1 MSKIPRKVVALQCK
15 KKNKNKKNIPKEK
28 SSSTKCN
35 GSVQHATSQPVM
47 QNHELEVDDVDGVHE
62 EEEEE
67 ILGSDEDEQEDPRD
81 YCKGFSSKSMFI
93 ALGGYHPVKIGQVY
107 NGRYHVV
114 RKLGWGHFSTVW
126 LCWDLNMKRF
136 VAMKVVKSALHYTET
151 AIDEIKLL
159 TCVRD
164 SAPDDPFRNKTVQL
178 LDDFRVSG
186 VNGHH
191 VCMVFEV
198 LGHNLLKLI
207 IRSSY
212 RGIPLE
218 NVRSIIKQ
226 TLQGL
231 HYLHTKC
238 QIIHTDIKPENIL
251 VCISDSQIRR
261 IAAEALDAQRRG
273 LQLSGSAVSTAPKEK
288 EAEGV
293 KMTKSRK
300 RRLRQKQRK
309 QQALL
314 EQELEELEELE
325 TQEHERRLVDMGLL
339 PEGDQGDHGAVK
351 KEDQHAGEKSE
362 NDGVANEDAL
372 NTTNQLNV
380 ASRSPSGA
388 IHKVGAVVVD
398 TARAVVSALGFAASL
413 PFKACNTLRVYATD
427 ADSDVTSVA
436 AKQRREDRTDSV
448 KSPLESSAALF
459 PFTLS
464 GPFSL
469 RNNKVHVDSASTAVQ
484 FSSSSHSGRKRAATT
499 PAGSFWNTSLQ
510 AQYSSS
516 NSLLSRSLICSG
528 FAPLA
533 DSLAQNLPWPFRRK
547 SDQSSANASDKKT
560 DNTQLDSS
568 VQPNKPF
575 EKNGVPVHYDKNIPD
590 AHEASSSMPL
600 RRRIKQPPNH
610 SGAADGVNYSD
621 VASVTE
627 PQKASEAVGDRG
639 SIIVQPDGLLAATA
653 TAMTNELHCKNTP
666 SRFVRDEHKEADKKA
681 TSSSPGKSAVVSA
694 DGQSQTCSAANSSNQ
709 SKRSSLVMS
718 RNAGASGQNSASKRR
733 SLLFEPVVTESDP
746 SKEVCNIEVKIADLG
761 NACWTYRHFTEDIQ
775 TRQYRAL
782 EVLIGAGYGPPA
794 DIWSTACMAF
804 ELATGDY
811 LFEPH
816 SGEDYNRDEDHLA
829 HIIELL
835 GPIPRNIALSGKYSR
850 DYFDKRGEFHNTLL
864 RYFLHSVHSCLRHI
878 RRLKPWNLFSVLTEK
893 YDWPHDEAIQFTSF
907 LEPMLVYDPNERATA
922 WDCLQHPWITGEPFT
937 PIIQD
942 SLPGRIPFGMP
953 HPDGL
958 MGDVLSNPSAY
969 YPSRNIG
976 PIDPASVMYC
986 DNVHKQQ
993 CSSVHCMPGEL
1004 PSDPEFS
1011 YVAPEFAFARSG
1023 NPMGC
1028 SHDCIPESG
1037 LSLVND
1043 RQILT
1048 MSDAATSAGAHFQPW
1063 LMGSAHQRPEGG
1075 DVGTTGVDSVT
1086 LDANYTHAL
1095 SDLSPVASDEDYDE
1109 EDEEDE
1115 DEDDDTKGDDEDY
1128 EDDDEDEDRRLGDDR
1143 YSRHYYNPGQHP
1155 ANYSYMYPA
1164 NAPQNVSVHSRVPDP
1179 VAMALACGLSPSRA
1193 AIMAYAAEALGPD
1206 TVWAGIAAARKR
1218 KQERLLKEQ
1227 LESKSDIR
1235 NPSRTEG
1242 STVSSASMNTAESFP
1257 EENPGVQRIDSEVS
1271 TRMIQVDHAIRCGTG
1286 DTVEEDASTYL
1297 STTPGACSAAGSTL
1311 CDTGPSAPHFSST
1324 DQIRCEKSPLNDAA
1338 NISPSHNLIDPKET
1352 FTEA

>member
-1 MSKIPRKVVALQCK
+1 MMSKIPRKVVALQCK
-15 KKNKNKKNIPKEK
+15 KKNKNKKSTPKEK
-28 SSSTKCN
+28 VSSTKCN
-35 GSVQHATSQPVM
+35 GSAQHLTSQPVV
-47 QNHELEVDDVDGVHE
+47 QNHELEVDDVDGIH

-81 YCKGFSSKSMFI
+81 YCK
-93 ALGGYHPVKIGQVY
+93 GGYHPVKIGQVY

-339 PEGDQGDHGAVK
+339 PEGDQGDHDDVK
-351 KEDQHAGEKSE
+351 NEDQTVKGKITD
-362 NDGVANEDAL
+362 DGVANEDAL
-372 NTTNQLNV
+372 DTTSQLNV
-380 ASRSPSGA
+380 ANRSPSGA
-388 IHKVGAVVVD
+388 IHK
-398 TARAVVSALGFAASL
+398 
-413 PFKACNTLRVYATD
+413 
-427 ADSDVTSVA
+427 
-436 AKQRREDRTDSV
+436 E
-448 KSPLESSAALF
+448 
-459 PFTLS
+459 
-464 GPFSL
+464 
-469 RNNKVHVDSASTAVQ
+469 
-484 FSSSSHSGRKRAATT
+484 
-499 PAGSFWNTSLQ
+499 
-510 AQYSSS
+510 
-516 NSLLSRSLICSG
+516 
-528 FAPLA
+528 
-533 DSLAQNLPWPFRRK
+533 
-547 SDQSSANASDKKT
+547 SDQSIANALDK
-560 DNTQLDSS
+560 NNNPQLGSS
-568 VQPNKPF
+568 AQPNKPF
-575 EKNGVPVHYDKNIPD
+575 EKNGVPPHFDKNTPD
-590 AHEASSSMPL
+590 ANEASSSMPL

-610 SGAADGVNYSD
+610 SGAADGVNYGD

-627 PQKASEAVGDRG
+627 PQKASEAVGARG

-653 TAMTNELHCKNTP
+653 TAMVNELHSKSTP

-681 TSSSPGKSAVVSA
+681 TSSSPGKSAVVSG
-694 DGQSQTCSAANSSNQ
+694 DGQSQACSAANSSSQ

-718 RNAGASGQNSASKRR
+718 RNAGTSGQNSASKRR
-733 SLLFEPVVTESDP
+733 SLLFEPVITESDP
-746 SKEVCNIEVKIADLG
+746 SKEVCNIDVKIADLG

-850 DYFDKRGEFHNTLL
+850 DYFDKRA
-864 RYFLHSVHSCLRHI
+864 CLRHI

-937 PIIQD
+937 PILQD

-986 DNVHKQQ
+986 DNVQKQQ

-1011 YVAPEFAFARSG
+1011 YVAPEFAFARTG
-1023 NPMGC
+1023 NPVGY

-1037 LSLVND
+1037 LSLMNN

-1048 MSDAATSAGAHFQPW
+1048 ISDAATSAGAHFQPW
-1063 LMGSAHQRPEGG
+1063 LMSSAHQRPEGG
-1075 DVGTTGVDSVT
+1075 DVGTTGIDNVT
-1086 LDANYTHAL
+1086 RDANYTHAL

-1143 YSRHYYNPGQHP
+1143 YGRHYYNSSQHP
-1155 ANYSYMYPA
+1155 TNFPYMYPA
-1164 NAPQNVSVHSRVPDP
+1164 NAPQNVPMHSRVPDP

-1271 TRMIQVDHAIRCGTG
+1271 TRMIQTDHPIRCGTD

-1297 STTPGACSAAGSTL
+1297 STTPGACSAAGSVL
-1311 CDTGPSAPHFSST
+1311 CDTAQSVPHFSPT

-1338 NISPSHNLIDPKET
+1338 NISHSHNLIDPKET
-1352 FTEA
+1352 FAEA

>member
-28 SSSTKCN
+28 TSSTKCN
-35 GSVQHATSQPVM
+35 GAAQHPTSQPVM

-81 YCKGFSSKSMFI
+81 YCK
-93 ALGGYHPVKIGQVY
+93 GGYHPVKIGQVY

-339 PEGDQGDHGAVK
+339 PEGDQGDHGSVK
-351 KEDQHAGEKSE
+351 KEDQTVIEKSA
-362 NDGVANEDAL
+362 NDGVAKEDAL
-372 NTTNQLNV
+372 GTTNQLDV

-388 IHKVGAVVVD
+388 IH
-398 TARAVVSALGFAASL
+398 
-413 PFKACNTLRVYATD
+413 
-427 ADSDVTSVA
+427 
-436 AKQRREDRTDSV
+436 RE
-448 KSPLESSAALF
+448 
-459 PFTLS
+459 
-464 GPFSL
+464 
-469 RNNKVHVDSASTAVQ
+469 
-484 FSSSSHSGRKRAATT
+484 
-499 PAGSFWNTSLQ
+499 
-510 AQYSSS
+510 
-516 NSLLSRSLICSG
+516 
-528 FAPLA
+528 
-533 DSLAQNLPWPFRRK
+533 
-547 SDQSSANASDKKT
+547 SDQSIANASDKKT
-560 DNTQLDSS
+560 DNPQLDSS
-568 VQPNKPF
+568 AQPNKPF

-653 TAMTNELHCKNTP
+653 TAMANELHCKNTP
-666 SRFVRDEHKEADKKA
+666 SRFMRDEHEDADKKA

-694 DGQSQTCSAANSSNQ
+694 DGQSQACSAANSSNQ

-850 DYFDKRGEFHNTLL
+850 DYFDKRA
-864 RYFLHSVHSCLRHI
+864 CLRHI

-937 PIIQD
+937 PTIQD

-958 MGDVLSNPSAY
+958 MGDVLSNPSAF

-976 PIDPASVMYC
+976 PVDPASVMYC
-986 DNVHKQQ
+986 DNVQKQQ
-993 CSSVHCMPGEL
+993 CSSVHCLPGEL

-1023 NPMGC
+1023 NPMGY
-1028 SHDCIPESG
+1028 SHDCVPESG
-1037 LSLVND
+1037 LSLVNN

-1048 MSDAATSAGAHFQPW
+1048 MSDAATSGGAHFQPW

-1075 DVGTTGVDSVT
+1075 DVGTAGVDSAT
-1086 LDANYTHAL
+1086 RDMNYTHAL

-1109 EDEEDE
+1109 EDDEDE

-1143 YSRHYYNPGQHP
+1143 YSRHYYNPSQHP

-1164 NAPQNVSVHSRVPDP
+1164 NAPQNVSMHSRVPDP

-1227 LESKSDIR
+1227 LESKLDIR

-1257 EENPGVQRIDSEVS
+1257 EENPGLQRIDSEVS

-1297 STTPGACSAAGSTL
+1297 STTPGACSAVGSAL
-1311 CDTGPSAPHFSST
+1311 CDTGPGAPHFSPT

-1338 NISPSHNLIDPKET
+1338 NISHSHNLIDPKET